1 MEIRE
6 YQKLSWSSLG
16 AQRRLEDASNR
27 PSTQSRHRAVD
38 DGDDYEAGKRLVRPG
53 TAEGL
58 PGLIYNISTKSE
70 AQAWAREQEARI
82 DQRQAPV
89 DLRRLRAVTLGDVLR
104 RYLEEVTPRKRSAES
119 ERLRLTKLLRDPLC
133 DLPLADLTPAAL
145 RLTGTVVW
153 Q

>member
-1 MEIRE
+1 M
-6 YQKLSWSSLG
+6 
-16 AQRRLEDASNR
+16 
-27 PSTQSRHRAVD
+27 
-38 DGDDYEAGKRLVRPG
+38 
-53 TAEGL
+53 
-58 PGLIYNISTKSE
+58 
-70 AQAWAREQEARI
+70 
-82 DQRQAPV
+82 
-89 DLRRLRAVTLGDVLR
+89 TLGDVLR